1 MKGLLKLTFFLL
13 FPLALCF
20 TSCGLFKRIPVET
33 HVRDSVSIT
42 YKDSTIIK
50 DTLVYV
56 TVPVE
61 QYVNITLPGQTS
73 TLQTSLAESTAF
85 TDSLGLLHHT
95 LKNRSDQ
102 KIPVI
107 VQNIE
112 KHFEAQAY
120 TDKSKE
126 LIRTVQVEKK
136 LNWWQ
141 KFRLKGFW
149 WLLAILIIENGIIIF
164 VLYRKF
170 MRHG

>member
-1 MKGLLKLTFFLL
+1 MKSLLKPL
-13 FPLALCF
+13 FAFVAFAFCT

-50 DTLVYV
+50 DSVVYV

-61 QYVNITLPGQTS
+61 QYVNVALPGQS
-73 TLQTSLAESTAF
+73 SYLQSSLAETTAF
-85 TDSLGLLHHT
+85 TDSLGFLHHT
-95 LKNRSDQ
+95 LRNKSDQ
-102 KIPVI
+102 RIPVI

-112 KHFEAQAY
+112 KHTVAQAY

-126 LIRTVQVEKK
+126 IIRTVQVEKK

-141 KFRLKGFW
+141 KFRMRGFW
-149 WLLAILIIENGIIIF
+149 WLLIFLVIENAIIIF
-164 VLYRKF
+164 VVYRKF
-170 MRHG
+170 ISHG